1 MPVQA
6 EGGEVK
12 HLYDSL
18 RGCAKEE
25 EVKAEF
31 CKFFKMKIFALRGID
46 HYTERVLFEFKY
58 DRNFRNAEN
67 VARVLA
73 QTMYYA
79 RLLKFGAGL
88 TKYPLPPYICVVD
101 KNEAFF
107 AETKDFAKFYAAK
120 GDRYD
125 WDRAPSTPCPK
136 LVEDIFG
143 FLTQRHRDTEK
154 SANEGLLSLRGDS
167 EARSLGEDSRK
178 TPDLQNSKT
187 PSSESNESSDPL
199 SLCVKNKLPYIYD
212 LTNPAEE
219 EQFVA
224 KCRERLTTQA
234 TFFDLLDKKAITEE
248 NFLDVFAY
256 WDGLFGPYVR
266 NGRKSSEYFLSDIEQ
281 GKSIVAQGGQ
291 VLFSVSGAEGYIP
304 KTLQPEKYLHFW
316 QNYEKVPPSAMMRI
330 RQMADRLTEDFR
342 RRFTG
347 EFFTPIDFA
356 AKGLE
361 YIERTVGREW
371 WKRGNVRLWD
381 MAAGTGNLEFRL
393 PSSALQYCYISTL
406 EAEDAK
412 YCQKIFP
419 AATCFQYD
427 YLADDI
433 PALAGQMTFGQTRK
447 MPPNLVADLA
457 NPDITWIILI
467 NPPFATAN
475 TVGGETGKKS
485 KDTVSMTTLREW
497 MNEEDY
503 GEASRELFTQFL
515 FRISK
520 EFKDRQAYLGM
531 FSKLKY
537 INSNN
542 DQKIR
547 DGFFQYQY
555 ERGFIFPIKCFYGAT
570 GNFPVGFLVWNLA
583 KKRHLAEQDITLDVF
598 NADVEKIGTKRFPS
612 VERTAMLN
620 KWCPRPKWDGKSIMP
635 TFVSAFNLKT
645 DNKDKRNH
653 VAPGF
658 LCSVSSNGDDFQHT
672 NSVFILSAPYA
683 NAGAFSVT
691 PENFEKAM
699 VLHAV
704 KKIPKA
710 TWTNDRDAFYA
721 PTNKEQTDLLTPNGV
736 RGPENV
742 SRVSGEQIRLLKPT
756 DPQTDLPADFVT
768 DCVVWSAFADSNYAV
783 SLRNVQY
790 QGRVWQ
796 IANKLFPFLL
806 DEVRQWPCAHGDIAA
821 QLAAANEDRFLAKWL
836 VERDLSPE
844 SRAVLMA
851 ARALYR
857 EFYANI
863 TNTPWMDW
871 KIETWD
877 VGYYQVRNAMK
888 GLLSLRG
895 DSEIRSLG
903 EKSKN
908 SPNLQDSKTP
918 SSESNHAKTTLA
930 AVHDALRAKL
940 LPQIYSLAFLNPDV
954 EYFK

>member
-1 MPVQA
+1 M
-6 EGGEVK
+6 K

-73 QTMYYA
+73 QVMYYA

-107 AETKDFAKFYAAK
+107 AETKDYARFYAAK

-136 LVEDIFG
+136 LVENIFG
-143 FLTQRHRDTEK
+143 FLTQRHRGTEK
-154 SANEGLLSLRGDS
+154 TE
-167 EARSLGEDSRK
+167 
-178 TPDLQNSKT
+178 
-187 PSSESNESSDPL
+187 NESSEPL
-199 SLCVKNKLPYIYD
+199 SLCVKNRLPYLYD

-281 GKSIVAQGGQ
+281 GKSIVAQDGQ

-304 KTLQPEKYLHFW
+304 KTLQSDKYVHFW

-371 WKRGNVRLWD
+371 WKRGDVRLWD
-381 MAAGTGNLEFRL
+381 MASGTGNLEFKL
-393 PSSALQYCYISTL
+393 PSSALPHCYISTL

-520 EFKDRQAYLGM
+520 EFKGRQAYLGM

-583 KKRHLAEQDITLDVF
+583 KKRHLAEQEITLDVF

-658 LCSVSSNGDDFQHT
+658 LCSVSSKGDDFQNQ

-691 PENFEKAM
+691 PENFERAM

-721 PTNKEQTDLLTPNGV
+721 PNAE
-736 RGPENV
+736 
-742 SRVSGEQIRLLKPT
+742 
-756 DPQTDLPADFVT
+756 LPAEFVT

-796 IANKLFPFLL
+796 IANNLFPFLL
-806 DEVRQWPCAHGDIAA
+806 DEVRRWPCAHGDIAA

-836 VERDLSPE
+836 AEREIGIENNINNCEKQFSGE
-844 SRAVLMA
+844 ARAVLDA
-851 ARALYR
+851 ARRLYR

-863 TNTPWMDW
+863 TRTPWMDW

-895 DSEIRSLG
+895 DSEARSFG
-903 EKSKN
+903 EDSEN
-908 SPNLQDSKTP
+908 PPTLQVSKTP
-918 SSESNHAKTTLA
+918 SSESKEASVPLCLCDRNNPATALREA
-930 AVHDALRAKL
+930 HDALRAKL
-940 LPQIYSLAFLNPDV
+940 LPQIYSLGFLNPDV
-954 EYFK
+954 EYFS